1 MPGRKR
7 ARTDNEVENAQHG
20 EQHDEEQ
27 GRQGNLEATNADDMG
42 ATHRSE
48 ELFVEGGDNREQ
60 GEPQPG
66 YGSVAPGIQGGGK
79 R

>member
-7 ARTDNEVENAQHG
+7 ARTDAEVVHAQHG
-20 EQHDEEQ
+20 ERHETEQ
-27 GRQGNLEATNADDMG
+27 GRQEDIEATNADEMG

-48 ELFVEGGDNREQ
+48 HSFVKGGDNQEQ

>member
-7 ARTDNEVENAQHG
+7 ARTDSEVENAQHG
-20 EQHDEEQ
+20 EHHESEQ
-27 GRQGNLEATNADDMG
+27 GRHEDIEDTNADEMG
-42 ATHRSE
+42 VAQRSVRSVE
-48 ELFVEGGDNREQ
+48 EGGDNKEL

-66 YGSVAPGIQGGGK
+66 YGTVQPGIQGGGK

>member
-7 ARTDNEVENAQHG
+7 ARTDAEVENAQHG
-20 EQHDEEQ
+20 EHQDSEQ
-27 GRQGNLEATNADDMG
+27 GRQGNMQSTNADKMG
-42 ATHRSE
+42 ATHRSGE
-48 ELFVEGGDNREQ
+48 EFVEGGDNQEL

-66 YGSVAPGIQGGGK
+66 YGTVQPGVQEGGK

>member
-7 ARTDNEVENAQHG
+7 PRTDPEVANAQHG

-27 GRQGNLEATNADDMG
+27 GKQPDLEATNADEMG
-42 ATHRSE
+42 ATHRSARSME
-48 ELFVEGGDNREQ
+48 AAGDNREL

-66 YGSVAPGIQGGGK
+66 YGTVAPGIQGGGK